1 MEIWNPRSL
10 VKSLHN
16 TVKKSCHDSKCCK
29 VPIQTAWELGAI
41 TVPFPGD
48 QADLLNSKRTTC
60 LCVYSRGWG
69 NASLSKPGLYV
80 NAITWGPWIPC
91 NSDFQSGKKVGPANF
106 RNPTTFTQNLHSI
119 MSETQFCA
127 VHFNDRINKRGSLKL
142 VLNLT
147 SI

>member
-1 MEIWNPRSL
+1 MEIWSLRCL
-10 VKSLHN
+10 VKSVHN
-16 TVKKSCHDSKCCK
+16 MVKSPVMILSAVRSQSK
-29 VPIQTAWELGAI
+29 PLGELSAI

-48 QADLLNSKRTTC
+48 QADLLNSKRPTC
-60 LCVYSRGWG
+60 LRVYSRGWG

-80 NAITWGPWIPC
+80 NAIMWGPWIPC

-106 RNPTTFTQNLHSI
+106 RNPTTFTRNLHSI

-127 VHFNDRINKRGSLKL
+127 VHFNDRINKRDSLKL